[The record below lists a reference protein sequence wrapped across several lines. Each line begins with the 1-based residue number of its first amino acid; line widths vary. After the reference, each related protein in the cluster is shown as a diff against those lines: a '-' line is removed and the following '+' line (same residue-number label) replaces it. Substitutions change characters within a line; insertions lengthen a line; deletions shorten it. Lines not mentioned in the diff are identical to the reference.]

1 MKTHFNAV
9 CTLCVFLQVATA
21 VASPGAPRDT
31 AQNAPGASVTDTPKD
46 KPTDTPKDVYLPT
59 LGGNLPKVLK
69 ARVEPYFVTADIYVP
84 SGKTMIIEPGCVL
97 LFNNFTGLHVEGKL
111 VAEGTKDRPIVFS
124 SAFDKEYNAHTAMHA
139 NPYDWDG
146 IYIHEGGIG
155 TSLSNCKIN
164 YSVYGIS
171 SLTKYIMVANAVFH
185 DNGRSDLTIEG
196 IKQAVTAKPYSFALT
211 IADAKK
217 DGVPVKILMD
227 PMGKKRTILRYC
239 GIGLCAAGCVTG
251 IWSGVQA
258 GKDEKTLNSLK
269 DTQIAHIDDNLY
281 QNSSSVYNKALQ
293 ARNRDEWIAVTGFAL
308 ALLGAAGV
316 GFSFTF

>member
-1 MKTHFNAV
+1 MKTHFNAA
-9 CTLCVFLQVATA
+9 CTLCVLLQVATS
-21 VASPGAPRDT
+21 VAGPGAPRDST
-31 AQNAPGASVTDTPKD
+31 HNARGASVMDMSKDTPK
-46 KPTDTPKDVYLPT
+46 DTPKDVYLPT

-69 ARVEPYFVTADIYVP
+69 ARADPYFVTADLYVP
-84 SGKTMIIEPGCVL
+84 SGKTVTLEPGCVL

-124 SAFDKEYNAHTAMHA
+124 SEFDQVYNAHTAMHA

-164 YSVYGIS
+164 YSVYGIN
-171 SLTKYIMVANAVFH
+171 SLTKYIMIANVVFR

-196 IKQAVTAKPYSFALT
+196 TKHAVSAKPYSFSLT
-211 IADAKK
+211 IADARK

-269 DTQIAHIDDNLY
+269 DTRIAHIDDNLY

-293 ARNRDEWIAVTGFAL
+293 ARNRDRGFAVTGFAL